1 MLAAAQASLW
11 SRVLA
16 HATESESSVTR
27 SSSSSVELA
36 VRSVA
41 AEFGAALNLSDLQV
55 QRQLSDAYTLV
66 TLFPATHAALDGG
79 LITPAHAQVIVRA
92 GAGIT
97 DGAARSAYEVEA
109 VAKAHT
115 TTPWRLKN
123 TLAVVA
129 EHVMPVT
136 LDDRHR
142 EARKARSITLTDDS
156 DGMSNLSVFLPT
168 LLAHGAYDRIM
179 GMARAIKHDP
189 DDAPVSDA
197 HACADGDAP
206 ARSAGGT
213 RAGIPTDA
221 SDGGAGDARTLQQI
235 AADVVGDLL
244 LGAAPTTTSE
254 AVAAIRG
261 RVQVTVPV
269 TTLAGLDDTGA
280 VLAGVGPV
288 DAESV
293 RTLAAHQP
301 GWDRIMTDAA
311 TGDIVAVDRYTPST
325 GMRRFLAARDEHC
338 RFPGCRRPVHQCD
351 LDHTQAWEDGG
362 ETCIDNLAHLCRR
375 HHVLK
380 HNSAWLV
387 ENLGGGVLRWTSPLD
402 YQYIDTPP
410 HRTVTFT
417 TDPPDELL
425 SVTAHARTDNANTP
439 PTTSNT
445 YRPPD
450 GPPPF

>member
-16 HATESESSVTR
+16 HATDPDGPVTR
-27 SSSSSVELA
+27 SSSSMELA

-41 AEFGAALNLSDLQV
+41 AEFGAALSLSDLQV
-55 QRQLSDAYTLV
+55 QRQFNDAYTLV
-66 TLFPATHAALDGG
+66 THFPATHAALDGG
-79 LITPAHAQVIVRA
+79 LITPAHAKVIVRA

-97 DGAARSAYEVEA
+97 DDAARSAYEVEA
-109 VAKAHT
+109 VAKAQT

-123 TLAVVA
+123 MLAVLA

-136 LDDRHR
+136 LYDRHR
-142 EARKARSITLTDDS
+142 EARKARSITLTEDS

-189 DDAPVSDA
+189 DDAPLSDA
-197 HACADGDAP
+197 HACADGADVP
-206 ARSAGGT
+206 AGSAGGT
-213 RAGIPTDA
+213 RAGVAPDA

-235 AADVVGDLL
+235 AADVVSDLL
-244 LGAAPTTTSE
+244 LGAAPTTTSD

-269 TTLAGLDDTGA
+269 TTLAGLDNTGA

-301 GWDRIMTDAA
+301 GWDRIMTDAT
-311 TGDIVAVDRYTPST
+311 TGDILAVDRYTPST

-380 HNSAWLV
+380 HNSAWMV
-387 ENLGGGVLRWTSPLD
+387 ENLGGGVLRWTSPLG

-417 TDPPDELL
+417 ASPTDDPM
-425 SVTAHARTDNANTP
+425 SVTGDARADNANSPSTA
-439 PTTSNT
+439 SRT